1 MELLSAPVLSFYY
14 NCSGHSRVLKLI
26 FFFLKKGAQFKAAK
40 ALGKQRD
47 PVIPPAIQEPNHV
60 MIVACLSVHLP
71 GDRTKTEDNETW
83 WRIAAC
89 KGKTEGGALRASS
102 GFIVLQVS

>member
-1 MELLSAPVLSFYY
+1 MELLSAPVPSFYY
-14 NCSGHSRVLKLI
+14 NCSGHSRVLKLN
-26 FFFLKKGAQFKAAK
+26 FKKGAQFKAAK

-83 WRIAAC
+83 WRVAAC
-89 KGKTEGGALRASS
+89 KGKTEGCTLRASS